1 MSRLRCGGRRKG
13 SRMYRLTPGET
24 AYLFC
29 GLIGINLV
37 LVICGVIE
45 ACWTKHK
52 KRLAHAA
59 NMDEP
64 TRK

>member
-1 MSRLRCGGRRKG
+1 
-13 SRMYRLTPGET
+13 MYRLTPGET
-24 AYLFC
+24 AYLFS
-29 GLIGINLV
+29 GIIGINLV

-45 ACWTKHK
+45 VCWTKHARK

-64 TRK
+64 RK

>member
-1 MSRLRCGGRRKG
+1 
-13 SRMYRLTPGET
+13 MYRLTPGET

-45 ACWTKHK
+45 ACWTKRARK
-52 KRLAHAA
+52 KRLAHVVKQ
-59 NMDEP
+59 DKP
-64 TRK
+64 RYI